1 MATIGE
7 ITQSIFDDYSPDDD
21 ISLPES
27 FDASNDFE
35 NIEQASGARTNMYSA
50 ADVTGKGHIAE
61 GIHDHSI
68 VAPDGALP
76 LSSQD
81 PVESS
86 IIKQAFSY
94 MSPYAGPL
102 ISIDINTHSPISFT
116 NNASLESFT
125 SFGQTSIS
133 SVFFDQ
139 GLAALAAPGERQAAD
154 FGSNLSYNDGLE
166 ILTLPSVAIAA
177 SVGTDT
183 SDGRNAFETSAADVV
198 EVEPLSIGPG
208 AALTS
213 ELTSLSGPLSVG
225 SGLTFALHN
234 IGGVTPGS
242 QAEAGFLRA
251 AALWSGYLAACR
263 T

>member
-1 MATIGE
+1 
-7 ITQSIFDDYSPDDD
+7 
-21 ISLPES
+21 
-27 FDASNDFE
+27 
-35 NIEQASGARTNMYSA
+35 
-50 ADVTGKGHIAE
+50 
-61 GIHDHSI
+61 
-68 VAPDGALP
+68 
-76 LSSQD
+76 
-81 PVESS
+81 
-86 IIKQAFSY
+86 
-94 MSPYAGPL
+94 
-102 ISIDINTHSPISFT
+102 
-116 NNASLESFT
+116 
-125 SFGQTSIS
+125 
-133 SVFFDQ
+133 
-139 GLAALAAPGERQAAD
+139 
-154 FGSNLSYNDGLE
+154 
-166 ILTLPSVAIAA
+166 LTLPSVAIAA